1 MMLLLLLL
9 FIKLEKLRPSHR
21 LSFVLRDEHCFGG
34 AEGGGQDG
42 PVELEKGE
50 FPGCEDGDGKMIQAE
65 LSVNDHDKVL
75 LGGGQ
80 TEKATAMSCS
90 TSATSWRMHRYFIVQ

>member
-1 MMLLLLLL
+1 MTLLLLL

-50 FPGCEDGDGKMIQAE
+50 FPGCEDGDGKIIQAE

-75 LGGGQ
+75 FGWWTNKEGNRVSNFQ
-80 TEKATAMSCS
+80 T
-90 TSATSWRMHRYFIVQ
+90 IVGKPLQRR